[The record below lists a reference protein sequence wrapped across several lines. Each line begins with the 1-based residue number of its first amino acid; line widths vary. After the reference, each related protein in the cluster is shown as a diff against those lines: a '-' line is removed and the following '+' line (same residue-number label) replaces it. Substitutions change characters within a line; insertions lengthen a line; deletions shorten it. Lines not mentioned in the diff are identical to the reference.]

1 MHTPRTIAGSRA
13 WLLAGAA
20 LVSLALPAAAQTQ
33 DTALEEIV
41 VTGSRIAR
49 TNLTAPT
56 PVTVVSEEALQ
67 ARGTTNAAEFLNQ
80 IPSVG
85 VPAVSNT
92 NSNFT
97 TTAAG
102 LNLINLRNLG
112 TERTLVLVNGR
123 RHVGGTGGSN
133 AVDINSIPTELLERV
148 EVVTGG
154 ASAVYGSEAVA
165 GVVNFILKDDFE
177 GAAAGAQYGI
187 TDEGDGENTHAYATI
202 GANMADGKGNVALNV
217 VYDKTKAIYSRD
229 REFSSVDL
237 SRNAVNGRIS
247 RPAYSFFGP
256 GGLYYYNLPDDSGD
270 TTDLLNPDGTPFV
283 RNANGY
289 NRNQDRLIQVPTERY
304 LLSSLARYDLTDNV
318 RWFFEGTYART
329 EANSQSEAIAF
340 GDNQQVGIGPDAPFL
355 SIPVTNP
362 FIPAAL
368 LAGRPAGVDQL
379 QFERR
384 FNELGL
390 RESDVTRQTFR
401 FATGFEGDLIP
412 DTSWKYNVYYAYG
425 KVTEAQTSTGVFNSQ
440 RMAQALDAIPGPNGT
455 VVCRDP
461 GARALGCV
469 PINLFGAG
477 AATGAG
483 LDYVRASS
491 TYDADVKQ
499 QVGSLTITGDVIDLP
514 AGALGVAFGGEW
526 RKETSSTEFDP
537 LTLSGLSSGNQAAN
551 TTGSYDVWEGF
562 AEVNV
567 PLLADMPFVDYLGI
581 DGAVRYSDYS
591 TVGKL
596 WSYKGGAEYAPVE
609 DVRIRATYAR
619 AVRAPN
625 ISELFDAPQ
634 QTFSSVNDPCADGAR
649 DENAT
654 RAANCAATPGIRE
667 AIARGGFQPADKDL
681 LSIPGFN
688 SGNPDLDAEKADTWT
703 VGAVF
708 TPTFAPGLSVTVD
721 YWDIKIKDA
730 IQGIARQTAVN
741 QCVDQTPYPGN
752 VFCSQVQRDPVTGLI
767 TGLDLTQQNVA
778 TQKAR
783 GVDVQLDYTVDLAD
797 YTEALGDSRVNFN
810 FIGTYLDKNA
820 STAFKG
826 AEAIDFAGE
835 VGYSRYRFNLRTTYE
850 QGPFAFNWTVRYF
863 SGANI
868 DNTSEFEDNRL
879 PQLAYHDVQA
889 RYTVADKYQ
898 LYFGVNNLL
907 DRNPPVIG
915 TPFPANITGTETAA
929 DVYDPIGRFF
939 YAGVRATF

>member
-1 MHTPRTIAGSRA
+1 MHIPRNAAGTRA

-20 LVSLALPAAAQTQ
+20 LVSLALPAAAQAQ
-33 DTALEEIV
+33 EAALEEIV

-67 ARGTTNAAEFLNQ
+67 ARGTTNAADFLNQ
-80 IPSVG
+80 LPSVG

-92 NSNFT
+92 SSNFT

-133 AVDINSIPTELLERV
+133 AVDINSIPTDLLERV

-177 GAAAGAQYGI
+177 GASAGVQYGM
-187 TDEGDGENTHAYATI
+187 TDEGDGENTHAYALV
-202 GANMADGKGNVALNV
+202 GANMGNGKGNVALNV
-217 VYDKTKAIYSRD
+217 VYDKTKPIYSRD
-229 REFSSVDL
+229 REISELDL
-237 SRNAVNGRIS
+237 SQSGTGAII
-247 RPAYSFFGP
+247 RPRFSPYGAGGSFYAADETGVP
-256 GGLYYYNLPDDSGD
+256 
-270 TTDLLNPDGTPFV
+270 TTPFLNPDGTTFSTL
-283 RNANGY
+283 RNGY
-289 NRNQDRLIQVPTERY
+289 NRNQDRLISVPTERY
-304 LLSSLARYDLTDNV
+304 LVSSLANYDITDSV

-329 EANSQSEAIAF
+329 EANSQSEPIAF
-340 GDNQQVGIGPDAPFL
+340 GDNTTVGAGPTAPLL
-355 SIPVTNP
+355 SIPTTNP
-362 FIPAAL
+362 LIPAAIRARL
-368 LAGRPAGVDQL
+368 PAGTEEVFFQ
-379 QFERR
+379 RR
-384 FNELGL
+384 FTELGQ
-390 RESDVTRQTFR
+390 RQGDITRQTFR
-401 FATGFEGDLIP
+401 FATGLEGDLIP
-412 DTSWKYNVYYAYG
+412 DTSWKWNAYYAFG
-425 KVTEAQTSTGVFNSQ
+425 KVTEAQTDAGVFNTQ
-440 RMAQALDAIPGPNGT
+440 RMQQALNAVAGPGGT
-455 VVCRDP
+455 VICADP
-461 GARALGCV
+461 AARAQGCV

-477 AATGAG
+477 AASGAA
-483 LDYVRASS
+483 LEYVRASS
-491 TYDADVKQ
+491 NYDADVKQ
-499 QVGSLTITGDVIDLP
+499 QVGSLTVTGDLVDLP

-567 PLLADMPFVDYLGI
+567 PLLADMPFVEYLGI

-596 WSYKGGAEYAPVE
+596 WSYKAGGEYAPLK
-609 DVRIRATYAR
+609 DMRIRATYAR

-625 ISELFDAPQ
+625 IAELFDPPQ
-634 QTFSSVNDPCADGAR
+634 QTFSSVNDPCSSETIG
-649 DENAT
+649 ENPT

-667 AIARGGFQPADKDL
+667 AIARGGFDPTEADL
-681 LSIPGFN
+681 ASIPGFN

-708 TPTFAPGLSVTVD
+708 TPTFVPGLSVTVD

-730 IQGIARQTAVN
+730 IQGIDRQTAVN

-752 VFCSQVQRDPVTGLI
+752 VFCGQVQRDPATGLI

-797 YTEALGDSRVNFN
+797 YTEALGDGRVNVN

-820 STAFKG
+820 STAFAG
-826 AEAIDFAGE
+826 AEAIEFAGQ

-850 QGPFAFNWTVRYF
+850 QGPVAFNWTVRYF

-868 DNTSEFEDNRL
+868 DNESEFEGNRL
-879 PQLAYHDVQA
+879 PQLAYHDIQA

-898 LYFGVNNLL
+898 LYLGVNNLL

-915 TPFPANITGTETAA
+915 SPFPANITGTETAA
-929 DVYDPIGRFF
+929 DVYDPVGRFF
-939 YAGVRATF
+939 YAGIRATF